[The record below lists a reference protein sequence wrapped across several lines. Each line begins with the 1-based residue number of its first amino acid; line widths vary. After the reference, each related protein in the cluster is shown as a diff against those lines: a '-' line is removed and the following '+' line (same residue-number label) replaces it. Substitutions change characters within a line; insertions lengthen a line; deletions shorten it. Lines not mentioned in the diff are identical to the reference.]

1 MRSVRTTK
9 EANMSNLDF
18 NRPDL
23 AKQIEK
29 LPVGELDQLPYGVI
43 KLDADGVTRVF
54 NATEA
59 RMSGF
64 KSRPAL
70 GLEFFLKVAPCMGTP
85 EFRGRIEQARQT
97 GNIDIE
103 MGWVGDFDDMD
114 REMQVR
120 IQSASD
126 NGIWI
131 FIYREAE

>member
-1 MRSVRTTK
+1 MP
-9 EANMSNLDF
+9 EFDF

-23 AKQIEK
+23 ARAIETLDATQI
-29 LPVGELDQLPYGVI
+29 DQLPYGVI
-43 KLDADGVTRVF
+43 KLDADGVTKIF

-70 GLEFFLKVAPCMGTP
+70 GLEFFLDVAPCMGKP
-85 EFRGRIEQARQT
+85 EFRGRIEQVRRNGT
-97 GNIDIE
+97 VDIE
-103 MGWVGDFDDMD
+103 MGWVGDFDNID

-120 IQSASD
+120 IQSSTD

-131 FIYREAE
+131 FIHRETN

>member
-1 MRSVRTTK
+1 MP
-9 EANMSNLDF
+9 EFDF

-23 AKQIEK
+23 ARAIETLDAKQI
-29 LPVGELDQLPYGVI
+29 DQLPYGVI
-43 KLDADGVTRVF
+43 RLDADGVTKIF

-70 GLEFFLKVAPCMGTP
+70 GLEFFLDVAPCMGKP
-85 EFRGRIEQARQT
+85 EFRGRIDQARRNGT
-97 GNIDIE
+97 VDIE
-103 MGWVGDFDDMD
+103 MGWVGDFDDLD

-120 IQSASD
+120 IQSSSD

-131 FIYREAE
+131 FIHREAN

>member
-1 MRSVRTTK
+1 MP
-9 EANMSNLDF
+9 EFDF

-23 AKQIEK
+23 ARAIETLDPTQI
-29 LPVGELDQLPYGVI
+29 DQLPYGVI
-43 KLDADGVTRVF
+43 KLDADGGTKIF

-70 GLEFFLKVAPCMGTP
+70 GLEFFLDVAPCMGKP
-85 EFRGRIEQARQT
+85 EFRGRIEQARRNGT
-97 GNIDIE
+97 VDIE

-120 IQSASD
+120 IQSSSD

-131 FIYREAE
+131 FIHRESI